1 MSETTVSQ
9 STQFSVKELSLL
21 LSNGQSFDIT
31 KIFDELNLFD
41 NLFTPCVSGNILI
54 SEAIN
59 ISEKLK
65 FDGNEKI
72 KIKID
77 KGDTKINSL
86 RYEKEFVVYKLTNKK
101 NINQTSQSYVLHFV
115 SEEFVLSEQKKVFQ
129 TFKGLYSNFVEKILQ
144 DYLKVKKSSPSNG
157 KAGIGLIYP
166 TTYVQDVIIPSI
178 SPFDAI
184 NWISKRSISSN
195 TDTPDYVFWETQQL
209 GYSFVPISYLMRLPS
224 RFELNFKP
232 KNIDNNMG
240 DEFLGVRDLKIL
252 SQFSLIDTIR
262 DGSYAGKFIG
272 FDTLTRTFTITKVE
286 NVFDTGVKSSSGQ
299 KSNLTDAL
307 TKENVKYNQMYDSR
321 IVAYPFATP
330 RRTTKV
336 VETDNPA
343 LKNFIDNT
351 EGYVFQRKAI
361 FSNLMQRRL
370 QLALPGNFALYSGT
384 VIDLKVPKYAI
395 KEEGGKEYDA
405 SLSGKYIIT
414 GTRHMIKYDKHE
426 TFLEVATDKV
436 ES

>member
-1 MSETTVSQ
+1 MSETTVTQ
-9 STQFSVKELSLL
+9 STQFSVKELSLV
-21 LSNGQSFDIT
+21 LSNTQSFDIS

-54 SEAIN
+54 SDAIN
-59 ISEKLK
+59 LSEKLK

-77 KGDTKINSL
+77 KGDNAINVL

-129 TFKGLYSNFVEKILQ
+129 NFTGLYSDFVRKILT
-144 DYLKVKKSSPSNG
+144 DYLKVPNKSPAKG
-157 KAGIGLIYP
+157 KAGIGIVYP
-166 TTYVQDVIIPSI
+166 TTYVQDVIMPSMN
-178 SPFDAI
+178 PFDSI

-195 TDTPDYVFWETQQL
+195 TDTPDFLFWETQQL
-209 GYSFVPISYLMRLPS
+209 GYNYAPLSYLMQIPS

-232 KNIDNNMG
+232 KNLDGGIG
-240 DEFLGVRDLKIL
+240 EEFLGVRDMKVL

-262 DGSYAGKFIG
+262 DGSYAGKYIG
-272 FDTLTRTFTITKVE
+272 FDTLTKTFAITKIE
-286 NVFDTGVKSSSGQ
+286 NVFDTDKTNKSGN
-299 KSNLTDAL
+299 KPNLTDAT
-307 TKENVKYNQMYDSR
+307 TKENEKYNKMYDSR
-321 IVAYPFATP
+321 VVIYPYATP
-330 RRTTKV
+330 RRNLLAIQ
-336 VETDNPA
+336 EGNPA

-351 EGYVFQRKAI
+351 ESYVFQRKAI

-370 QLALPGNFALYSGT
+370 QLAMPGNFGLFSGT
-384 VIDLKVPKYAI
+384 TVNLKVPKYAI
-395 KEEGGKEYDA
+395 KESGTEEYDK

-426 TFLEVATDKV
+426 TFLEVATNKM